1 MGHNRPSLSL
11 VGEKAVEMGVGA
23 LAVIGSAGVV
33 AGAALPWLDTGGVR
47 RSAFTMARI
56 ASELGVLDTTM
67 RRTAVSVLLVTPVAA
82 GVVVLLLGLGRLRLS
97 GFAALP
103 LGVLGLGAGVVGTQ
117 FGPPRLVGPYVCI
130 VAGAVCLLGA
140 WGLVFLPGRSRR
152 SRKGREPQALR

>member
-1 MGHNRPSLSL
+1 M
-11 VGEKAVEMGVGA
+11 EIGVGA
-23 LAVIGSAGVV
+23 LAVLGSAGVV

-67 RRTAVSVLLVTPVAA
+67 RRTAVSVLLVTPVVA

-103 LGVLGLGAGVVGTQ
+103 LGVLGLGAGVVGTH

-130 VAGAVCLLGA
+130 VAGALCLLGA
-140 WGLVFLPGRSRR
+140 WGLVFLPGRPRR
-152 SRKGREPQALR
+152 AKTGREP